1 MKSLFGVSFEEK
13 TIIATKT
20 TLKKASTPNSP
31 EYKMLMKLMK
41 QHPTY
46 SVVQKDIKKSNNK
59 KSYRG
64 LNKELMEAYISIQ
77 KDKDTLKIQ
86 FENVH
91 KMGNFP
97 LVRKWFLK
105 TFEGFDVDEARE
117 QIAEARI
124 NTIVAPEAA

>member
-46 SVVQKDIKKSNNK
+46 SVVQKDVKKSNNK
-59 KSYRG
+59 KTYSG
-64 LNKELMEAYISIQ
+64 LTNELMEAYISIQ
-77 KDKDTLKIQ
+77 TENKALMTQ
-86 FENVH
+86 FEKANEI
-91 KMGNFP
+91 GNFP
-97 LVRKWFLK
+97 LIRKWFLK
-105 TFEGFDVDEARE
+105 TFEGFDVDEAKE
-117 QIAEARI
+117 EIAASRI
-124 NTIVAPEAA
+124 NAISASEAA